1 MAIYSVQQKF
11 LIFGPKSRRE
21 TMRRYKRAVLLML
34 LVGILSPFAISQ
46 LRNLSEYSRD
56 CINTAQTHF
65 VLHDTGAAEFGW
77 ASEWTHTTANANDG
91 KSAIFIW
98 HFKDG
103 SKAYSEQGD
112 GIGEIGKNSSYLL
125 TNASS
130 NLEDIHR
137 KKIQP
142 LTLNNYP
149 VKVELW
155 IGEIGNSAGYSP
167 EILGD
172 EACFK
177 ASSIEYNTS
186 YKFSSCRAN
195 EKEIK

>member
-1 MAIYSVQQKF
+1 MRHCQK
-11 LIFGPKSRRE
+11 
-21 TMRRYKRAVLLML
+21 AVFLML

-46 LRNLSEYSRD
+46 LRNLSEYSQDR
-56 CINTAQTHF
+56 INIARTYF
-65 VLHDTGAAEFGW
+65 VLHETGKAEFVW
-77 ASEWTHTTANANDG
+77 TSEWTHTTANANDG

-103 SKAYSEQGD
+103 SKAYSEQGE
-112 GIGEIGKNSSYLL
+112 GIGEIGKNSGYLL
-125 TNASS
+125 TNAAS

-142 LTLNNYP
+142 LTRNNYP

-155 IGEIGNSAGYSP
+155 IGEIGDSTGYSP
-167 EILGD
+167 ELLGD

-177 ASSIEYNTS
+177 ASSIEYGIS
-186 YKFSSCRAN
+186 HKFSGCRAG